1 MIWLVMTIAAL
12 ASLAWII
19 LPLFRA
25 DRELTAR
32 ADGELAVYGNQ
43 LAELEGDVERG
54 LITKDQASVEEI
66 EISRRML
73 AVTKPGRDR
82 QTSGL
87 GKSARN
93 VAIGT
98 IAAIAVLGPMIV
110 YSRTGSPE
118 LGAHPQIKRES
129 AASDHSTNDMS
140 SAIDR
145 LVDRLAKNPDDFDGW
160 VLLARSYQFAK
171 DLDKTAEAWG
181 HAFELR
187 REDIGTAGSYA
198 EALTMAAGG
207 TIPPAARLIFEQL
220 RQENP
225 EDPRNHYYV
234 GIAEAQAGRGQVAL
248 DIWLALL
255 SRSPADA
262 PWVPAV
268 RQQIDQA
275 ARQFGIEVGE
285 ITTLP
290 SARPVPGTS
299 QRVDAPGPTAED
311 MAAASKMTSDEQT
324 AMIRSMVERLAE
336 RLEQNPDDIEGW
348 LRLARAQSV
357 LDGPASAK
365 PSLEKALGVAISET
379 SRQTV
384 LTAASEFGITLEGSR

>member
-25 DRELTAR
+25 DRDLTAR
-32 ADGELAVYGNQ
+32 ADGELAVYRNQ
-43 LAELEGDVERG
+43 LTELEGDVERG
-54 LITKDQASVEEI
+54 LITKDQASAEEI

-93 VAIGT
+93 ATIGI

-110 YSRTGSPE
+110 YSRTGSPQ

-171 DLDKTAEAWG
+171 DLDNAAEAWG

-187 REDIGTAGSYA
+187 REDVGIAGSYA

-207 TIPPAARLIFEQL
+207 IIPPAAKLIFEQL

-234 GIAEAQAGRGQVAL
+234 GIAETQAGRGQAAL

-255 SRSPADA
+255 ARSPADA
-262 PWVPAV
+262 SWVPAV
-268 RQQIDQA
+268 RQQIDQT
-275 ARQFGIEVGE
+275 ARQFGIKVGE
-285 ITTLP
+285 ITFLP
-290 SARPVPGTS
+290 PAGPVPVTA
-299 QRVDAPGPTAED
+299 QRADVPGPTAQD

-336 RLEQNPDDIEGW
+336 RLEENPDDVEGW
-348 LRLARAQSV
+348 LRLARAQAV
-357 LDGPASAK
+357 LEGPASAK
-365 PSLEKALGVAISET
+365 PSLERALGASTSES
-379 SRQTV
+379 SRQTI
-384 LTAASEFGITLEGSR
+384 LAAANEFGITLEGS